1 MADIDVGSAYVGI
14 KSDDSQARAVFK
26 SFMEY
31 AEKISNGF
39 EKAGDVI
46 SDGME
51 KGEKAVKKTKKV
63 VEQMAETTEQVADAQ
78 KKVVEQTQKAQTEV
92 QKATQNMKK
101 SFSDLKG
108 TMKSIGTDMVDAFKK
123 PITYLKNMPKQI
135 STSIKQIPSAVSSG
149 FTLAKQKAIDQINGM
164 RVGVLNGISKIVQG
178 TTNTVGEIANA
189 FKNAGTNAKDGFVNA
204 IKGIGN
210 FAKNIIL
217 SPITAV
223 KQLGNSFKTI
233 KDGASDAI
241 KSAKQNL
248 ASLRGDSN
256 DTRISIA
263 KIATAFGLLKAA
275 SAIIGTIKN
284 QLSALSGE
292 TITASDSI
300 DKFNSTMQFAGF
312 DAKEIKKTQKAV
324 KDYADLTVYEL
335 GDVLNTTAKLGA
347 NGVDNYEQLTEA
359 AGNLNAVA
367 GGNADTFKSVAMMLT
382 QTVGAGKLYAQDWN
396 QLTNAIPG
404 ASGRLQEAMLKNGAY
419 TGNFR
424 DAMEAGEITADEFN
438 QAIMQLG
445 MEDAAKKAARST
457 STFEGAIGNLKAQV
471 VSSML
476 DILDIIGK
484 ENITDFINRITG
496 KIGELTTEFIN
507 NIPKI
512 KQTIADLFDK
522 FQEMKPTIE
531 AVGLSLAAFFGVL
544 KTISTISKVVDVL
557 KAVTAGFRGLEV
569 ATNASSFALKAFN
582 ITKLAVN
589 PIMLLILAIAAL
601 AAAFVFAYLKIK
613 PFRDFINGLFEDIK
627 TFALQVY
634 NTYIKPA
641 IDEVVSAFNE
651 LATAIKAWWDENG
664 AQFIQALQNFLS
676 MIWAF
681 LQPAL
686 GLWSGI
692 FGATFRTIV
701 DLVKIGWDT
710 VKGLFTGAFTI
721 LKGIL
726 DVFIGVF
733 TGDWSKAWDGVKS
746 IFSGAWGIITS
757 GFKGFVDGISRIAS
771 GIGDAI
777 GSGIGGAVNGVI
789 DAINWVL
796 DKLGAAKIPHVSWGA
811 PKRGSIYSGGN
822 SRQAAYYA
830 NGTDGHPGGH
840 AIVNDG
846 NGAEFVLNPDGSGV
860 IPEGKNVFIPNM
872 RRGTRVFT
880 AEQTASLFGR
890 AKPTFRYAKGIGNSV
905 LDFAGDILDFIKD
918 PVGLLKD
925 VAGNFLNFGNLW
937 QPWLGM
943 AKGGANY
950 IMDSAKDYLAK
961 LFKKKEESEKVSY
974 NASAGVKQWESIAKK
989 ALKMTGQYS
998 AANLSALL
1006 YQMQTESGGN
1016 PNAVNNWDINAINGV
1031 PSKGLMQVIQ
1041 PTFAAYAMPGHS
1053 SNILDPLSNILASI
1067 RYTLSRYGSLT
1078 AGWRGVGYANGGL
1091 ITQQHLAMVGEG
1103 NNAEMIIPLTN
1114 PKRAWELILQ
1124 AIEYM
1129 TGGGLGNSVSN
1140 VVSYANNIQQ
1150 SALSGLQSA
1159 ITSGSFVTSGSYS
1172 YADNTYMLEAIL
1184 RAIYN
1189 LGESINGMSVEID
1202 GMKAGRLLAKGVE
1215 KEQQRNETLRRAVSG
1230 TN

>member
-46 SDGME
+46 SNGME

-149 FTLAKQKAIDQINGM
+149 FTIAKQKAIDQINGM

-178 TTNTVGEIANA
+178 TTNTVGKIANA

-223 KQLGNSFKTI
+223 KQLGNSFKSI
-233 KDGASDAI
+233 KEGASNAV
-241 KSAKQNL
+241 KSAKQSL
-248 ASLRGDSN
+248 SSLRGESN

-284 QLSALSGE
+284 QLSALGSE
-292 TITASDSI
+292 TVTASDSI

-324 KDYADLTVYEL
+324 KDYADQTVYEL
-335 GDVLNTTAKLGA
+335 GDVLNTTAQLGA
-347 NGVDNYEQLTEA
+347 NGVDNYEKLTEA

-367 GGNADTFKSVAMMLT
+367 GGNADTFKSVAMVLT
-382 QTVGAGKLYAQDWN
+382 QTAGAGKLTTENWN
-396 QLTNAIPG
+396 QLTDAIPG

-424 DAMEAGEITADEFN
+424 DAMEAGEITAEEFN

-445 MEDAAKKAARST
+445 MEDAAQKAARST

-476 DILDIIGK
+476 DILDAIGK
-484 ENITDFINRITG
+484 ENITDFINRITD

-531 AVGLSLAAFFGVL
+531 AVGLSLVAFFGVL
-544 KTISTISKVVDVL
+544 KTISTISNVVDIIKGVSS
-557 KAVTAGFRGLEV
+557 AFRGLAIAEDAATLSKKAFDIV
-569 ATNASSFALKAFN
+569 MLATNPF
-582 ITKLAVN
+582 V
-589 PIMLLILAIAAL
+589 LIVAGIAAL
-601 AAAFVFAYLKIK
+601 VAAFVFAYLKIK

-634 NTYIKPA
+634 DTYIKPA
-641 IDEVVSAFNE
+641 IDEVVRSFNE

-733 TGDWSKAWDGVKS
+733 TGDWSKAWDGVKN
-746 IFSGAWGIITS
+746 IFSGAWKIITS
-757 GFKGFVDGISRIAS
+757 GFQGFVNGISRIAS

-796 DKLGAAKIPHVSWGA
+796 DKLGAAKIGHVSWGSS
-811 PKRGSIYSGGN
+811 KGGSSYSGG
-822 SRQAAYYA
+822 SSKQAAYYA

-846 NGAEFVLNPDGSGV
+846 NGAELVLNPDGSGV

-890 AKPTFRYAKGIGNSV
+890 VKPTFRYAKGIGNSI
-905 LDFAGDILDFIKD
+905 LDFTGDILDFIKD

-925 VAGNFLNFGNLW
+925 VAGKFLNFGNLW

-950 IMDSAKDYLAK
+950 IMDSAKDYLTK

-989 ALKMTGQYS
+989 ALQMTGQYS

-1129 TGGGLGNSVSN
+1129 TGGGLGNSVSS
-1140 VVSYANNIQQ
+1140 VVSYANNVQQ

-1159 ITSGSFVTSGSYS
+1159 ITSGSFGTSGSYS
-1172 YADNTYMLEAIL
+1172 YSDNTYMLEAIL
-1184 RAIYN
+1184 SAIYKLN
-1189 LGESINGMSVEID
+1189 SALNGASFNID
-1202 GMKAGRLLAKGVE
+1202 GVKAGELVAPGVNKSNQYRNQMINKLKG
-1215 KEQQRNETLRRAVSG
+1215 
-1230 TN
+1230 